1 MGSPVARGRVSP
13 QRRSRRGRGL
23 SPWVWKPP
31 WKRAQQPL
39 QRGSLGRGAPLE
51 EHTAAPAEGSPTEG
65 SPGEPLGP
73 GSLAAA
79 APGATQR

>member
-39 QRGSLGRGAPLE
+39 QRGPLQRGPLENPWGRGAWQLQ
-51 EHTAAPAEGSPTEG
+51 
-65 SPGEPLGP
+65 PLGP
-73 GSLAAA
+73 HRG
-79 APGATQR
+79 R

>member
-31 WKRAQQPL
+31 WKRAYP
-39 QRGSLGRGAPLE
+39 GA
-51 EHTAAPAEGSPTEG
+51 SPTEFG
-65 SPGEPLGP
+65 TYGKRGLKSESESQGVLSPATSILK
-73 GSLAAA
+73 
-79 APGATQR
+79 APGP